1 MGLFNEQAT
10 GAVST
15 NHIAGALSTSPGN
28 LYEHFRNNESGDK
41 QRE

>member
-1 MGLFNEQAT
+1 MGLFKEQGT

-28 LYEHFRNNESGDK
+28 LYEHFRNNESVDK